1 MLPHDAQTHCMD
13 PIWQKN
19 ETFTLPDSWIFTVDE
34 EDDLDMDKGIET
46 HSYAVELAS
55 KGALSKAVHEFPEF
69 ITLTYDNEI
78 DPRPAY
84 PEAML
89 SLNDLSPHHPHSIK
103 RCLGNL
109 FSHPCPSSFERPLIH
124 SMTSIL
130 PGFLRFAPPPHAS
143 NWPSEIVESRMK
155 IDGITDTHW
164 PTLAAAIP
172 WDVGTYDDAKL
183 ELSKIFE
190 WSVALMIQL
199 HKLGSPQ
206 STSIPE
212 WCFLLGI
219 VYTLHGVRVY
229 AHYPR
234 CHETDLCAPF
244 LQNTVRL
251 SSLLFIV
258 QRHTYEVET
267 HLRELVRE
275 RGAELVRE
283 TLSSIHV

>member
-1 MLPHDAQTHCMD
+1 MFLCLPYHIYSC
-13 PIWQKN
+13 
-19 ETFTLPDSWIFTVDE
+19 
-34 EDDLDMDKGIET
+34 
-46 HSYAVELAS
+46 
-55 KGALSKAVHEFPEF
+55 
-69 ITLTYDNEI
+69 
-78 DPRPAY
+78 
-84 PEAML
+84 
-89 SLNDLSPHHPHSIK
+89 
-103 RCLGNL
+103 
-109 FSHPCPSSFERPLIH
+109 
-124 SMTSIL
+124 
-130 PGFLRFAPPPHAS
+130 FAPPPHAS

-155 IDGITDTHW
+155 IGGITDTHW

-190 WSVALMIQL
+190 WSVALMIEL

-234 CHETDLCAPF
+234 WCRDTQQWQYTCSQLTDSHEMDLCVPF
-244 LQNTVRL
+244 LQHTVKL
-251 SSLLFIV
+251 SSLLFNV
-258 QRHTYEVET
+258 QRHTYEVEK

-275 RGAELVRE
+275 RGVELVAE